1 MLKFR
6 QTNSNIVL
14 TWVIFQINW
23 VYATNSNCLNPIS
36 LQPNGVNSYF
46 EISKVCDIVLK
57 RYIRFINQSLWQRL
71 KFKPGIRK
79 QKKLMYFYKKGST
92 LGCFSNRALGETWEH
107 ILFSYLARQG
117 GGGGRSGVYLVE
129 KQGVWKQNSVGEDSN
144 NKKEELKVRE
154 KIRNL
159 KC

>member
-1 MLKFR
+1 MGNLSNKLSLCHKLKLSKPYIFA
-6 QTNSNIVL
+6 TKWCKFIFWNIQGLRHCIEKIYTIYKSEFVAKTEIQAWNQKTEKSL
-14 TWVIFQINW
+14 RK
-23 VYATNSNCLNPIS
+23 ALN
-36 LQPNGVNSYF
+36 Q
-46 EISKVCDIVLK
+46 
-57 RYIRFINQSLWQRL
+57 W
-71 KFKPGIRK
+71 
-79 QKKLMYFYKKGST
+79 MYFYKKGST

-117 GGGGRSGVYLVE
+117 GGGGRSGVYLLE
-129 KQGVWKQNSVGEDSN
+129 KQGVWKQNSVGEDRN